1 MSALCSGLP
10 GKVDRKMHHAASAIS
25 ARCVAHCSALHLPSH
40 RVPFFLPFPSVA
52 SPAAFSV
59 SLKSSS
65 PWLSVRQGGRPFR
78 PLCLNLSLS
87 SCLWHCRAISF
98 HQYCDEKAM

>member
-1 MSALCSGLP
+1 MSVLCSGLP
-10 GKVDRKMHHAASAIS
+10 GKVDRKMQHAASVIS
-25 ARCVAHCSALHLPSH
+25 ARCVAHCSALHLLSH

-52 SPAAFSV
+52 SPAVSSV
-59 SLKSSS
+59 SSKSSS

>member
-10 GKVDRKMHHAASAIS
+10 GKVDRKMQHAASVIS

-40 RVPFFLPFPSVA
+40 RVPFFLPFPSFA
-52 SPAAFSV
+52 SPAASSV
-59 SLKSSS
+59 SPKSSS
-65 PWLSVRQGGRPFR
+65 PWLSVRQGGCPSCS
-78 PLCLNLSLS
+78 LHLNLCLS

-98 HQYCDEKAM
+98 HQYCGEKAM